1 MFIESEV
8 EIRIQD
14 RTAYGQDDHEL
25 KLWVHGAFRDLACY
39 RVSDFQRVDSK
50 KIRAVIALKIS
61 VLSHNAQQLVVNR
74 PGDHGLLQTHLEDM
88 FVGKGKLRCLGEPRL
103 IQL

>member
-14 RTAYGQDDHEL
+14 RTAYGQDEHEL

-39 RVSDFQRVDSK
+39 RVSDFQRVDAK
-50 KIRAVIALKIS
+50 KVRAVVTLKVS
-61 VLSHNAQQLVVNR
+61 VLSADDQALVENR
-74 PGDHGLLQTHLEDM
+74 PNDHALLQTHLEEL
-88 FVGKGKLRCLGEPRL
+88 FTGKGKLRCLGEPRL